1 MSQQRDLFE
10 AELRKPQPNWEVVID
25 NLNALAMFEM
35 LPALAP
41 LTAAL
46 RTQIAGKA
54 RSILETQRGWAGAGD
69 RIDFA
74 VDVVNDRKIT
84 SWSST
89 VPDNQV
95 DDARDFLANL
105 LRPANSNAGRTAF
118 QNTDDAAIAAILEI
132 NPSSIAINREFSG
145 TVFRRGGGF
154 GFTPPVRGG
163 ATDSNPNV
171 PVPPGTV
178 AVAMYHTHG
187 NGVGHPGGEVFS
199 GDDIFICKSMGRFSY
214 LGTPSGRIKKL
225 TPSAL
230 MSPAEQQQ
238 NILGVRQ
245 QTLR

>member
-10 AELRKPQPNWEVVID
+10 AELRKPQPNWEVAID

-46 RTQIAGKA
+46 RTQIVSMA
-54 RSILETQRGWAGAGD
+54 RSILETQRGWAGAAD

-84 SWSST
+84 SWSGT

-105 LRPANSNAGRTAF
+105 LRPANSNAGRAAF
-118 QNTDDAAIAAILEI
+118 RNLDDAAIAAILEI

-145 TVFRRGGGF
+145 TVFQQGVSF
-154 GFTPPVRGG
+154 GFTSPVRGG

-171 PVPPGTV
+171 PVPAGTV
-178 AVAMYHTHG
+178 AAAMYHTHG
-187 NGVGHPGGEVFS
+187 NGVRHPGGEVFS
-199 GDDIFICKSMGRFSY
+199 GDDIVICIRMRRFSY
-214 LGTPSGRIKKL
+214 LGTPTGHIKKL

-230 MSPAEQQQ
+230 MTQAERQQ
-238 NILGVRQ
+238 NPLGVQQ

>member
-46 RTQIAGKA
+46 RTQIVRMA
-54 RSILETQRGWAGAGD
+54 RSILETQRGWAGAAD

-95 DDARDFLANL
+95 DDARDFLVNL
-105 LRPANSNAGRTAF
+105 LRPANSNAGRAAF
-118 QNTDDAAIAAILEI
+118 RFQPDA
-132 NPSSIAINREFSG
+132 SICNLDVLKDI
-145 TVFRRGGGF
+145 GGR
-154 GFTPPVRGG
+154 VL
-163 ATDSNPNV
+163 A
-171 PVPPGTV
+171 
-178 AVAMYHTHG
+178 
-187 NGVGHPGGEVFS
+187 
-199 GDDIFICKSMGRFSY
+199 
-214 LGTPSGRIKKL
+214 
-225 TPSAL
+225 
-230 MSPAEQQQ
+230 
-238 NILGVRQ
+238 
-245 QTLR
+245 

>member
-10 AELRKPQPNWEVVID
+10 AELRKPQPNWDVAID
-25 NLNALAMFEM
+25 NLSALAMFEM

-41 LTAAL
+41 LAPAL
-46 RTQIAGKA
+46 RTQIASKA
-54 RSILETQRGWAGAGD
+54 RSILDTQRGWTGAAD

-95 DDARDFLANL
+95 DDARDFLVNL
-105 LRPANSNAGRTAF
+105 LRPASSSAGRTGF
-118 QNTDDAAIAAILEI
+118 RNTDDAAIAAILEI

-145 TVFRRGGGF
+145 TVFQRGASF

-163 ATDSNPNV
+163 ATDSDPNV
-171 PVPPGTV
+171 PAPPGAV

-199 GDDIFICKSMGRFSY
+199 ANDVFICKGSGRFSY

-230 MSPAEQQQ
+230 LSPAERQQ
-238 NILGVRQ
+238 NPIVRQ